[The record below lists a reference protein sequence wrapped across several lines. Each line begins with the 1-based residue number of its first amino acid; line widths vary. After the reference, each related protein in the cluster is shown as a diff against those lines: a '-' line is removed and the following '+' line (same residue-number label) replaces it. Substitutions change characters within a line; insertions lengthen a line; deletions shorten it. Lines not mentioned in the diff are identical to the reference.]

1 MICFIEKFTILI
13 LVLHIFI
20 YAMML
25 EFKKQ
30 ILQKVSFD
38 LGLFEKELKKA
49 LNRVNR
55 HEANELKSWCYLK
68 FDNTYK
74 PIFDRVF

>member
-1 MICFIEKFTILI
+1 
-13 LVLHIFI
+13 
-20 YAMML
+20 ML
-25 EFKKQ
+25 EFKKN

-49 LNRVNR
+49 VSWVQPQ
-55 HEANELKSWCYLK
+55 EVSELKSWCYEE
-68 FDNTYK
+68 FDETYK